1 MKLKLKPRVKL
12 KVKLRMN
19 ERVKLE
25 VKQRVKLNLKVRR
38 RVNLKV
44 LVDPRAKL
52 SAPTP
57 SQKLNGTWL
66 LPTGPLEPLRK
77 VRKSRLDIHKGR

>member
-1 MKLKLKPRVKL
+1 MKLKLNLKLRMDKRVKL
-12 KVKLRMN
+12 KVKH
-19 ERVKLE
+19 
-25 VKQRVKLNLKVRR
+25 RVKLNMKVRR

-44 LVDPRAKL
+44 LVDRRAKL
-52 SAPTP
+52 RAPTP

-77 VRKSRLDIHKGR
+77 VRKSRLDIPNGR